1 MNDWLNYLNL
11 VLLFSMF
18 AVSLNLLLGYAG
30 ILSSGQAALG
40 AMGGYTTAWVTTSW
54 GWNPWLGVALGIAV
68 AALVGV
74 LLAIPSLPLPAE
86 YVILL
91 TLVAGEALIG
101 LAVAS
106 PVLGGVFGIQGIA
119 SPSIFGLELTRAVNW
134 VIPLLIAGGVIF
146 AICWR
151 LGESPFG
158 RVLRA
163 TRDDERAAASVGKH
177 VFRYRVWTFVI
188 TAAMAGLAGG
198 LFAVYLGIAS
208 PTVYGFDVSMGI
220 FAMVVLGGV
229 ANLPGSVLGAAI
241 VVLSTP
247 ILQRVLDLPPER
259 ESFVRIAIYGLLL
272 VVVIRFRPKGLLP
285 ERHSRSAKKTTA
297 PLTGSSAV
305 HQPLALAPDPREVI
319 LEASGLSKHFGGV
332 VAADE
337 LSLSLVRGTITAL
350 VGPNGAGKTT
360 VFNLLTGYLRPDA
373 GSVLLEGSELVG
385 LRPDQIAERGM
396 VRTFQDVRIWPGLS
410 VLDNVAIAIPGQAGE
425 HIDQLFLPGRHVRS
439 CEEKVLRQAYEWLT
453 FVGLEGKAADSAGTL
468 SYGETKLLSLSRAM
482 ATDAPVVLLDEP
494 VSGVDTAWAERML
507 ALVEDMR
514 NAGRTICLVEHNLHV
529 VDRLASRAYFMDLGR
544 IVAEGTLGE
553 LTSSP
558 ELARTY
564 FGLRS

>member
-1 MNDWLNYLNL
+1 MNDWLNYVNL
-11 VLLFSMF
+11 VLLFSIF

-30 ILSSGQAALG
+30 ILSAGQAALG

-54 GWNPWLGVALGIAV
+54 GWNPWLGVLLGIAI
-68 AALVGV
+68 AAAVGL

-101 LAVAS
+101 LAIAS
-106 PVLGGVFGIQGIA
+106 PVLGGVFGIQSIPAPFVFGI
-119 SPSIFGLELTRAVNW
+119 ELTRAVNW
-134 VIPLLIAGGVIF
+134 VIPLLIGGAIVYS
-146 AICWR
+146 ICWR
-151 LGESPFG
+151 IGESPFG

-163 TRDDERAAASVGKH
+163 TRDDERAASSVGKH

-198 LFAVYLGIAS
+198 LFALYLGISS

-229 ANLPGSVLGAAI
+229 ANLRGSILGAII
-241 VVLSTP
+241 VVFSTP
-247 ILQRVLDLPPER
+247 VLQRLLDLPPER

-272 VVVIRFRPKGLLP
+272 VVVIRFRPQGILP
-285 ERHSRSAKKTTA
+285 ERHSRSAKKISAAHIAETHGTSPILQAHPSDELVLRTT
-297 PLTGSSAV
+297 
-305 HQPLALAPDPREVI
+305 E
-319 LEASGLSKHFGGV
+319 LSKSFGGV
-332 VAADE
+332 VAADD
-337 LSLSLVRGTITAL
+337 LSLELHKGTITAL

-360 VFNLLTGYLRPDA
+360 VFNLLTGYLRPDR
-373 GSVLLEGSELVG
+373 GSVQLYSKELGG
-385 LRPDQIAERGM
+385 LRPDEIAKNGM
-396 VRTFQDVRIWPGLS
+396 VRTFQDVRIWPGMS
-410 VLDNVAIAIPGQAGE
+410 VLDNVAIAIPQQAGE
-425 HIDQLFLPGRHVRS
+425 HIDQLFRPGRQVSRR
-439 CEEKVLRQAYEWLT
+439 ETTVLHEAYEWLS
-453 FVGLEGKAADSAGTL
+453 FVGLEDMAGDSAGEL
-468 SYGETKLLSLSRAM
+468 SYGQSKLLSLARVM
-482 ATDAPVVLLDEP
+482 ATNAPVVLLDEP
-494 VSGVDTAWAERML
+494 VSGVDTAWADRML

-529 VDRLASRAYFMDLGR
+529 VDRLATRAYFMDLGR
-544 IVAEGTLGE
+544 IIAEGTLAE
-553 LTSSP
+553 LTASP